1 MTSKRCV
8 VVTDV
13 PCMCGMKSCK
23 EGDLTDC
30 KFCQRIPV
38 PCVRCRSGVEVDSR
52 PPHPPPTVSRVA
64 SGLFPFPSNMLYD
77 TANERLHSGLFADA
91 ARCTGR
97 TAMNFAGARMRFRN
111 SVAVAFF
118 CSIPWIILWVPAILQ
133 LTAATAAPVTCDSLS
148 SDGLSVEEIPSSTSC
163 MQNSLQG
170 TTGINFI
177 TLHNRSNAMVG
188 SLDDV
193 DVNIQLPFTFRWFG
207 ALYDSVFVDSNSYVT
222 FGGSAVH
229 FSGFNPFQPPL
240 PALLID
246 AADNNL
252 QLLTVARVPQG
263 WLVHFEGSYG
273 SVDDALDGNGNY
285 RSKSSLVWELVFLSS
300 GGLQL
305 CTGTLIKDDFATRT
319 SISAISN
326 QKSSAFAH
334 TFSLLSNTLYSFK
347 TTCATA
353 NLVSLAAPVSS
364 VSGTQL
370 NVMLFI
376 SANAMNLSTWSVT
389 LQGAGFA
396 CPPNATVA
404 LVTSPPSLFA
414 GGVAN
419 IVATNSSNPVLVMS
433 DIIGTIS
440 GSTIMSFTISGVSTP
455 HQPQAAISGLGF
467 SVRDINGRL
476 VAGSNSIHLE
486 AISPHVVL
494 DQTLLLQLSVP
505 TIRAPT
511 TLNIF
516 VSPTPGTF
524 IPGRY
529 ALRSLV
535 ITLTGVGWN
544 FDAASVSLATPAQ
557 YLNWNPRSASISALG
572 TAAHTIRVEFE
583 PTISRTLSS
592 LTPLAITLS
601 PITTPQ
607 DTQGRRSDIK
617 FGFLNAQDSVVAA
630 GDRGVMAAIVAST
643 MGSNAPVISFIPPL
657 KSISNAVLD
666 VQMTPV
672 FRKNFKIVP
681 SASWPSS
688 DPAIVITLSGHGIS
702 CPAGAPVTFLVP
714 FTGATGTATIDNT
727 VPMFPVLS
735 VIIASGVFASDL
747 PIWFQVDS
755 VSTPL
760 NEQPVFGNISAVFQG
775 QDDAGATIVVA
786 ASCSGTM
793 NRIGGDMGANMPFVE
808 HTVASGTGRLSL
820 SFTPSALLPSNS
832 RIIVT
837 LVGAGLSCAESTP
850 ATFVSPP
857 FTVSGKVSFTN
868 EPRFSVLIV
877 SVPGVIAA
885 DTNVSF
891 SVAPVEGSFL
901 SNLTLINVAA
911 SVIDGDGKILVA
923 SSSGYFTATKSS
935 ALSVKDYIS
944 SATLGAILLP
954 AGVFAGSANCDNV
967 VNETMPSRA
976 LGSAVV
982 LKSSGS
988 GTLID
993 CSGTNMRCLVVY
1005 GSSITIIGVTFRGG
1019 ASATVVL
1026 SLTVRTIH
1034 AMYNAAHATAFQPAN
1049 SNTMKSS
1056 PDSRYEAR
1064 RTIATDSPETSHSEE
1079 WFGGKSRGHR
1089 YKRRQTPASKHSASA
1104 GKRRLHSTSVLSPM
1118 FSPDHQGCG
1127 GCLFVDAPGHNVS
1140 LIDVSF
1146 RGCRA
1151 EYGAGA
1157 FLNVLAF
1164 KAEGGAATNNVARQ
1178 GGGMFVLS
1186 SVGSIVRFFTFV
1198 NNTVATFLPSGYGI
1212 THESSLGKFSL
1223 LPDPSA
1229 AAGGGAWFQLLGL
1242 AENCT
1247 FVDNTALAAGTSDS
1261 EWGANAADE
1270 MAGAHSLGSG
1280 MFVLETRRAALSLQ
1294 DRPVLVDLVFRRSQ
1308 QLCAGW
1314 CVAGGAL
1321 FIGLTEGGTKIS
1333 RIVFEGAESSA
1344 VSNEP
1349 LLALCYSS
1357 CVGPSVALGSCIVIV
1372 HISSQ
1377 QPSTIADV
1385 HAESIASKAIGS
1397 IYGGCITLLQNF
1409 LNSAVS
1415 NIFVSRA
1422 TMISSG
1428 LTQNSIYGIFAANL
1442 AVNSSIS
1449 NLVSETVKLQCIG
1462 ALDPAIPI
1470 NPGGI
1475 FGGILFVHTS
1485 TNLRLVAMHSKDILL
1500 QSPAKIF
1507 GGIGCFMDAR
1517 GLGIA
1522 STSTTDAAMS
1532 ITSPNVKD
1540 FAYFVYGGVFY
1551 LRNTWNI
1558 QILNTSTLS
1567 INLSCRSTGD
1577 QALQMRCYVLGGI
1590 VHSDL
1595 SDGIYF
1601 SVISTRNSEM
1611 KCQTPNC
1618 ETLGGVLF
1626 LRRSVNTTVANM
1638 SSSGNSFSCIGA
1650 RCLARG
1656 SVLYANSLKYT
1667 QLLGINSSNASVS
1680 CNGAGCS
1687 CSGGLFYLFK
1697 LEQTSQLPVAA
1708 QACSTC
1714 LADNLFSGIQSIGLF
1729 MQCEGEDCY
1738 VLGGIAYFE
1747 EVFCFTMA
1755 KVQVIDSVVTA
1766 NGGNS
1771 KASGAV
1777 VGIAA
1782 SNCSV
1787 FSGID
1792 STLSKLSAIGKSCQA
1807 LGGVLSLLSGSV
1819 MVVNCSF
1826 SQSIAQCSG
1835 IGCAAMGGFISAIST
1850 LVYNSNYNNF
1860 LTIDSSTFAFGAAS
1874 CAGDGCSASGGAMAS
1889 GASYRASIWIQ
1900 KQNPSLST
1908 GSPPQMQFT
1917 IRSCSFMNNSVSS
1930 FAVAA
1935 SARGGAMAVQF
1946 SVAAVFNST
1955 FSGNF
1960 ITSGRLIAFAG
1971 GGAVHIAQA
1980 NCILTAQNC
1989 KFQFNN
1995 ASGAGQGG
2003 AVLASV
2009 GAAFVGSMLTV
2020 AHNFAGKGGGV
2031 LVDAAEA
2038 RITNSEIRRN
2048 VAGLSGGGL
2057 FCSNNQANQFFATR
2071 GLAITGESTIA
2082 LKNVTFRSNA
2092 VVDPDALGVG
2102 ADLYI
2107 IGAVLFSADSTTEVL
2122 MNGNYDRDVTAA
2134 VVSVVTNSPNISLKL
2149 TCLSGTMLR
2158 TAPTSLSNLVSL
2170 SNPPSLASMSA
2181 SKCFPACSEVP
2192 SYELYRATSG
2202 FLASCTPCP
2211 RGTYSFGLSTN
2222 TSDKVSTYCRPC
2234 PFGAICRG
2242 GDAIES
2248 QKMHW
2253 GWKSSND
2260 SAASQFAMLQGGY
2273 GCTNCSTI
2281 ASCGGRRDGI
2291 LCGGCEAGYSLAMFQ
2306 RECVPS
2312 SQCETWKA
2320 GVVVAMCVIYQL
2332 LFSLFLFW
2340 SVESELL
2347 NRKFESIVEKEA
2359 ALLAIPLFQGLDP
2372 EQLRCA
2378 CMNLAEEAVDPD
2390 TTVLSQGHHG
2400 DRMFII
2406 RDGVFD
2412 VFIKPDEGI
2421 EKKVGELRAP
2431 QFFGELSFLGK
2442 VPCAATVRAATVCK
2456 VWAID
2461 ESCMPDVE
2469 DATVRS
2475 FVLERQSGY
2484 LRNVKQNVTVPF
2496 TKTSLYEAFDVLLW
2510 FYQLAGIMLTMS
2522 SPLDY
2527 LDGSSIAYSVV
2538 SFLLNSRPSS
2548 DSISTLNSA
2557 ATEASIRLD
2566 ALSKRFAFCIYEK
2579 TNAVHIFVATVLYYV
2594 CWALI
2599 ISILSTKNSWLHIRR
2614 CLVFLCRVFV
2624 WPMSRWERVR
2634 LYVAFL
2640 NERLKESFQI
2650 QGAVLLRWGIT
2661 CFSAITILM
2670 LQGTQCLRLRGID
2683 ASGGELRWLYDG
2695 RVACFSNEGELSG
2708 TWQFGSAVG
2717 VAIALLSPA
2726 LLLVTMM
2733 RIEATDSK
2741 LRSELHSIFFTAYSG
2756 PYLEGA
2762 SHWTVVM
2769 YVLLKK
2775 TMRACY

>member
-1 MTSKRCV
+1 MR
-8 VVTDV
+8 
-13 PCMCGMKSCK
+13 
-23 EGDLTDC
+23 
-30 KFCQRIPV
+30 
-38 PCVRCRSGVEVDSR
+38 
-52 PPHPPPTVSRVA
+52 
-64 SGLFPFPSNMLYD
+64 YD
-77 TANERLHSGLFADA
+77 TANERSHSGLFAEA

-97 TAMNFAGARMRFRN
+97 ASMNFESARMRFRI
-111 SVAVAFF
+111 SAAVAFV
-118 CSIPWIILWVPAILQ
+118 CSIPWIFLWVPAILQ
-133 LTAATAAPVTCDSLS
+133 PTVAAAAPMTCESLS
-148 SDGLSVEEIPSSTSC
+148 SDGLLVEEIPSSTC
-163 MQNSLQG
+163 MQNSFIG
-170 TTGINFI
+170 TSGINFI
-177 TLHNRSNAMVG
+177 TLHNRSNAMAG

-193 DVNIQLPFTFRWFG
+193 DVNIQLPFPFRWFG

-222 FGGSAVH
+222 FGGSAVL
-229 FSGFNPFQPPL
+229 FSGFNPFNPPL
-240 PALLID
+240 PSLLID

-334 TFSLLSNTLYSFK
+334 TFSLRSNILYSFK
-347 TTCATA
+347 TTCAAA
-353 NLVSLAAPVSS
+353 NRVSLAAPVSS

-370 NVMLFI
+370 NVMLFL
-376 SANAMNLSTWSVT
+376 SANAMNLSTWSIT

-396 CPPNATVA
+396 CPPNSTVA

-433 DIIGTIS
+433 GIIGTIS
-440 GSTIMSFTISGVSTP
+440 GSTIMSFTVSGVSTP
-455 HQPQAAISGLGF
+455 HQPQVATSGLGF
-467 SVRDINGRL
+467 SVHDINGRL
-476 VAGSNSIHLE
+476 VAGSNGVHLE

-511 TLNIF
+511 TLQIF
-516 VSPTPGTF
+516 VSPLPGTF

-535 ITLTGVGWN
+535 VTLTGAGWN
-544 FDAASVSLATPAQ
+544 FDAASVSLATPAEHLN
-557 YLNWNPRSASISALG
+557 YNWNPRSASISALG
-572 TAAHTIRVEFE
+572 TAVHRIRVEFE
-583 PTISRTLSS
+583 PTIARTLSS

-607 DTQGRRSDIK
+607 DIQGRRSDIK
-617 FGFLNAQDSVVAA
+617 FGFLNARDSVVAA
-630 GDRGVMAAIVAST
+630 GDRGVMAAILAST

-672 FRKNFKIVP
+672 FRKNFKIIP
-681 SASWPSS
+681 SVTWPSS
-688 DPAIVITLSGHGIS
+688 DPAIIITLSGQGIS

-714 FTGATGTATIDNT
+714 FTGATGTATIDNS

-735 VIIASGVFASDL
+735 VIIASGVFATDL

-760 NEQPVFGNISAVFQG
+760 NEQPVFGNISAVLQG

-808 HTVASGTGRLSL
+808 HTVASGIGRLSL

-837 LVGAGLSCAESTP
+837 LVGTGLTCAESTP
-850 ATFVSPP
+850 VMFVSPP
-857 FTVSGKVSFTN
+857 FTTSGKASFTN
-868 EPRFSVLIV
+868 EPRFSVLV
-877 SVPGVIAA
+877 VPVPGVIAA
-885 DTNVSF
+885 GSNVSF
-891 SVAPVEGSFL
+891 SVAPVEGSFS
-901 SNLTLINVAA
+901 SNVTLINVAA
-911 SVIDGDGKILVA
+911 SVVDGDGKILVA
-923 SSSGYFTATKSS
+923 SSSGYFTAAKSS
-935 ALSVKDYIS
+935 ALSVKDHIS

-954 AGVFAGSANCDNV
+954 AGVFAGPANCDNV

-993 CSGTNMRCLVVY
+993 CSSTNMRCLVVY
-1005 GSSITIIGVTFRGG
+1005 RSSITVIGVTFRGG

-1026 SLTVRTIH
+1026 SSTVRTIQ

-1049 SNTMKSS
+1049 SNAMKSS

-1064 RTIATDSPETSHSEE
+1064 RTIATDSLETSHSEE
-1079 WFGGKSRGHR
+1079 WFGGQARRRR
-1089 YKRRQTPASKHSASA
+1089 YKGRQTPASRHSASA
-1104 GKRRLHSTSVLSPM
+1104 GKRQRRLHSTSVLSPM
-1118 FSPDHQGCG
+1118 FSPDRQGCG

-1146 RGCRA
+1146 HGCRA

-1164 KAEGGAATNNVARQ
+1164 KAEGGTATNNVARQ

-1186 SVGSIVRFFTFV
+1186 SVGSIIRFVTFV
-1198 NNTVATFLPSGYGI
+1198 SNTVATFLPSGYGI
-1212 THESSLGKFSL
+1212 TPESSLGKFSL

-1247 FVDNTALAAGTSDS
+1247 FVDNTALAAGTADS
-1261 EWGANAADE
+1261 EWGANVADE
-1270 MAGAHSLGSG
+1270 MAGAHALGSG

-1294 DRPVLVDLVFRRSQ
+1294 DRPALIDLVFRRSQ

-1314 CVAGGAL
+1314 CVAGGAI

-1349 LLALCYSS
+1349 LLALCFTS

-1372 HISSQ
+1372 HMPSQ

-1415 NIFVSRA
+1415 NIFVAGA
-1422 TMISSG
+1422 TMISFG
-1428 LTQNSIYGIFAANL
+1428 TTQNSIYGIFAANL

-1475 FGGILFVHTS
+1475 FGGILFVKTS
-1485 TNLRLVAMHSKDILL
+1485 TNLRLAALHTKYISL

-1507 GGIGCFMDAR
+1507 GGIGCFIDSR
-1517 GLGIA
+1517 GLGI
-1522 STSTTDAAMS
+1522 SGTSTTNAAMF
-1532 ITSPNVKD
+1532 ITNPNVKD
-1540 FAYFVYGGVFY
+1540 FQYFVQGGVFY
-1551 LRNTWNI
+1551 IQTTWNV
-1558 QILNTSTLS
+1558 QIFNTSTLN
-1567 INLSCRSTGD
+1567 INLSCRNTGD
-1577 QALQMRCYVLGGI
+1577 PSLQLRCYVLGGI
-1590 VHSDL
+1590 IYSDL
-1595 SDGIYF
+1595 SDGINF
-1601 SVISTRNSEM
+1601 SVSSTRNSELQ
-1611 KCQTPNC
+1611 CQTPNC
-1618 ETLGGVLF
+1618 EILGGVMF
-1626 LRRSVNTTVANM
+1626 LRRSINTTVANM
-1638 SSSGNSFSCIGA
+1638 FLSGNSFLCIGA

-1656 SVLYANSLKYT
+1656 SVLYANALKST
-1667 QLLGINSSNASVS
+1667 QLLGINSANASVS

-1687 CSGGLFYLFK
+1687 CSGGLFYSNK
-1697 LEQTSQLPVAA
+1697 LEQTSQTPVGTN
-1708 QACSTC
+1708 ACSTC
-1714 LADNLFSGIQSIGLF
+1714 LADNLFSGIQSSGLF

-1747 EVFCFTMA
+1747 EAFCFTMA
-1755 KVQVIDSVVTA
+1755 KVQVNNSVVTA

-1787 FSGID
+1787 FSGIH
-1792 STLSKLSAIGKSCQA
+1792 STHSKLSANGKSCQA
-1807 LGGVLSLLSGSV
+1807 LGGVMSLLSGSV
-1819 MVVNCSF
+1819 SVVNCTF
-1826 SQSIAQCSG
+1826 SQSTAQCSG
-1835 IGCAAMGGFISAIST
+1835 VGCSAMGGFISAIST

-1860 LTIDSSTFAFGAAS
+1860 VTIDSSTFAFGAAS

-1900 KQNPSLST
+1900 RQTPSLST

-1917 IRSCSFMNNSVSS
+1917 IRSCSFLNNSVSS

-1935 SARGGAMAVQF
+1935 SARGGALAVQF
-1946 SVAAVFNST
+1946 SVATVFNST

-1960 ITSGRLIAFAG
+1960 ITSGSSIAFAG

-1989 KFQFNN
+1989 SFQFNN
-1995 ASGAGQGG
+1995 ASAAGQGG
-2003 AVLASV
+2003 ALLASV
-2009 GAAFVGSMLTV
+2009 GATFVGSMLTV
-2020 AHNFAGKGGGV
+2020 THNFAGKGGGV
-2031 LVDAAEA
+2031 LVDAAET
-2038 RITNSEIRRN
+2038 RITNSEIQRN

-2092 VVDPDALGVG
+2092 VVDPAALGVG

-2134 VVSVVTNSPNISLKL
+2134 VVSVVTNSPNISMKL

-2158 TAPTSLSNLVSL
+2158 IAPTSLSNLVSL
-2170 SNPPSLASMSA
+2170 SNPPSIASMSA

-2253 GWKSSND
+2253 GWKNSKD
-2260 SAASQFAMLQGGY
+2260 SAASQFALLQGGY

-2281 ASCGGRRDGI
+2281 TSCGGRRDGI
-2291 LCGGCEAGYSLAMFQ
+2291 LCGGCEVGNSIAMFQ

-2312 SQCETWKA
+2312 SQCEMWKA

-2359 ALLAIPLFQGLDP
+2359 ALHAIPLFQGLDP
-2372 EQLRCA
+2372 DQLRSA
-2378 CMNLAEEAVDPD
+2378 CMNLSEEAVDPD

-2412 VFIKPDEGI
+2412 VFIKPAEGI

-2442 VPCAATVRAATVCK
+2442 APCAATVRAATMCK

-2475 FVLERQSGY
+2475 FVFERQSGY
-2484 LRNVKQNVTVPF
+2484 LSNMKHNVTAPF

-2538 SFLLNSRPSS
+2538 SFVLNSRPSS
-2548 DSISTLNSA
+2548 DSVSTLNSA
-2557 ATEASIRLD
+2557 ATEASFRLD
-2566 ALSKRFAFCIYEK
+2566 ALSNNFAFCVHEN
-2579 TNAVHIFVATVLYYV
+2579 TNAVHIFIATVLYYV
-2594 CWALI
+2594 CWAVI

-2640 NERLKESFQI
+2640 NDRLKESFQI

-2683 ASGGELRWLYDG
+2683 APGGELRWLYDG
-2695 RVACFSNEGELSG
+2695 RVACFSTEGEVSG
-2708 TWQFGSAVG
+2708 AWQFGSAVG

-2733 RIEATDSK
+2733 RIEATDPK
-2741 LRSELHSIFFTAYSG
+2741 LRSELHTISFTAYSG

-2769 YVLLKK
+2769 YVPLKK
-2775 TMRACY
+2775 TMRACE